1 MKRIPVFLLLCCLC
15 AAPGKSV
22 AQNPSDDSSGR
33 LYAEIEQLFLHE
45 DYGMARQLL
54 EEYLG
59 GTVLPGS
66 RREAEYML
74 VCAEYALGHAGRMD
88 MIRRYLD
95 AYPDTPYANRLNAML
110 ASAYFYQGNYK
121 KCRALFGAC
130 ELYLLD
136 EEERDA
142 CTYRLAVSCLKVG
155 ALKEAAIWFR
165 TLEEVSAAYRND
177 ARYHLAYIDYARGDY
192 AESLPVFLSLQEDAK
207 YSGLVP
213 YYIAEIYL
221 QKRLYAQAEDVAAA
235 CLSSGRHAADALE
248 MWRIRGMAQYHQGK
262 YRPAIAA
269 LEKYC
274 SQAAEPGRDVLYAL
288 AMSDYHVGIYA
299 KAAELLG
306 RVAGKDDALS
316 QNALLHRGLSLLHLQ
331 DKLHARLAFEQA
343 SSLPFDSRV
352 REEALY
358 NYALCVHETAYSPF
372 DESVTVFERFLN
384 EFPNSAYAGK
394 VSDYLVEVYMNTRS
408 YEAALRSIAKIEHP
422 DARILKAKQKI
433 LFQLGTQSF
442 ANARFEESME
452 YFNRSLQLG
461 SYDAQTKADAFYW
474 LGEACYRLGRHGES
488 VRYLRSYLDA
498 TLDKTAEMHALAY
511 YTLGYIR
518 FKEKDYEA
526 ARNDFSQ
533 ALQLSLLTDKTV
545 LADICNRIGDCDF
558 HARRFAEAQQSYSQA
573 LRLDASLGDYS
584 LYQEAFV
591 LGLQKDYLG
600 KVHLLNK
607 LVNDFPHSQ
616 YLDDA
621 YYERGRAYVMMED
634 NDRAVASYK
643 ELLARCPGS
652 AMARRAAGEIGLL
665 YYQDD
670 RYDEAIKAYKD
681 VIASYPGSEEARMAQ
696 RDLKS
701 IYVDLNKVDEYAAFV
716 DSIPGGIN
724 LEPDERDSLTYI
736 AAERIYTRKEYAS
749 ARESFVRYLQAFP
762 DGAFSI
768 DAHYYIGL
776 MDYNSRR
783 YPSSLQ
789 HLEKVLA
796 FPSNKYSENAMMM
809 AAEVLFDS
817 GDYRRALSVYKQLGE
832 KAAVPERRVLGKTGA
847 LRCAYALNDVEET
860 ILNATSLLAE
870 SKLSPEL
877 ANEAHYYRAMV
888 YLESGRAEEAVDDLK
903 HLSEDT
909 RNRYGAEAK
918 YRLAQ
923 VYFDSGNWEEAEKEV
938 LEYIEASTPHA
949 YWLARSFVLLSDIY
963 QKQGRN
969 LEAKQYLLSLQQN
982 YQAEDDIAGMIEER
996 LEKLDKEQKHEE
1008 DR

>member
-59 GTVLPGS
+59 GTVLLGS

-518 FKEKDYEA
+518 FKEKDY
-526 ARNDFSQ
+526 D
-533 ALQLSLLTDKTV
+533 L
-545 LADICNRIGDCDF
+545 II
-558 HARRFAEAQQSYSQA
+558 
-573 LRLDASLGDYS
+573 LD
-584 LYQEAFV
+584 
-591 LGLQKDYLG
+591 
-600 KVHLLNK
+600 
-607 LVNDFPHSQ
+607 
-616 YLDDA
+616 
-621 YYERGRAYVMMED
+621 VMMPDLDGFSVCRELRKHSRTPVIMLSARGEEY
-634 NDRAVASYK
+634 DRIHGFEVGIDDYVVKPFSPK
-643 ELLARCPGS
+643 ELMLRVSAVLKRTNSISDDVYEYKGLKVDLAGRIVYIDGKKTDLTPK
-652 AMARRAAGEIGLL
+652 EYDLL
-665 YYQDD
+665 FYLIKNKGIALTREKLISNVWGYDFFGDD
-670 RYDEAIKAYKD
+670 RTLDTHIKLLRKNL
-681 VIASYPGSEEARMAQ
+681 G
-696 RDLKS
+696 
-701 IYVDLNKVDEYAAFV
+701 EYA
-716 DSIPGGIN
+716 
-724 LEPDERDSLTYI
+724 
-736 AAERIYTRKEYAS
+736 
-749 ARESFVRYLQAFP
+749 
-762 DGAFSI
+762 
-768 DAHYYIGL
+768 GL
-776 MDYNSRR
+776 IVTLRG
-783 YPSSLQ
+783 
-789 HLEKVLA
+789 V
-796 FPSNKYSENAMMM
+796 
-809 AAEVLFDS
+809 
-817 GDYRRALSVYKQLGE
+817 GYRF
-832 KAAVPERRVLGKTGA
+832 
-847 LRCAYALNDVEET
+847 
-860 ILNATSLLAE
+860 E
-870 SKLSPEL
+870 SK
-877 ANEAHYYRAMV
+877 
-888 YLESGRAEEAVDDLK
+888 
-903 HLSEDT
+903 
-909 RNRYGAEAK
+909 
-918 YRLAQ
+918 
-923 VYFDSGNWEEAEKEV
+923 
-938 LEYIEASTPHA
+938 
-949 YWLARSFVLLSDIY
+949 
-963 QKQGRN
+963 
-969 LEAKQYLLSLQQN
+969 
-982 YQAEDDIAGMIEER
+982 
-996 LEKLDKEQKHEE
+996 
-1008 DR
+1008 